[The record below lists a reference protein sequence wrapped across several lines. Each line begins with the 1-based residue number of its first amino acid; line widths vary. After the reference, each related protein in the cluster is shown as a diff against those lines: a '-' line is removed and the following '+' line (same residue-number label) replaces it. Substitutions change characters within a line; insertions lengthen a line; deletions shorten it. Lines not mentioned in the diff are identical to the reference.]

1 MIFESQ
7 SMDPCQKVTSMVRPP
22 YFKGENYL
30 HWKVRMQYLLKMQSE
45 NVWKPLNSG
54 RPPKVL
60 DREGTR

>member
-1 MIFESQ
+1 
-7 SMDPCQKVTSMVRPP
+7 MVRPP